1 MSDFSLVPAIGI
13 SATGLSAESRRMEV
27 IANNVANAN
36 TTAGPDG
43 KLFRR
48 QEVIFAAR
56 LADRMQDADR
66 FEGQG
71 VELEAIVEDQ
81 RPPQR
86 VYRPGHPDAD
96 AEGYVEMPDI
106 KVVEEMVDMMSAS
119 RSYEANLSAIK
130 TARNMAGQALEL
142 MK

>member
-1 MSDFSLVPAIGI
+1 MSEFSLIPAIGI
-13 SATGLSAESRRMEV
+13 SATGLSAEARRMEV

-36 TTAGPDG
+36 TSVGPDG
-43 KLFRR
+43 KVFRR

-56 LADRMQDADR
+56 LAERMKDNEKVGA
-66 FEGQG
+66 G
-71 VELEAIVEDQ
+71 VELQEIIEDQ
-81 RPPQR
+81 RPPKR
-86 VYRPGHPDAD
+86 IYRPGHPDAD

-106 KVVEEMVDMMSAS
+106 NVMEEMVDMISAS

-130 TARNMAGQALEL
+130 TARNMAGQALEI

>member
-1 MSDFSLVPAIGI
+1 MSEFSLVPAIGI
-13 SATGLSAESRRMEV
+13 SSTGLSAEARRMEV

-36 TTAGPDG
+36 TSVGPDG
-43 KLFRR
+43 KVFRR

-56 LADRMQDADR
+56 LAERMADN
-66 FEGQG
+66 EKVGAG
-71 VELEAIVEDQ
+71 VELQEIIEDQ
-81 RPPQR
+81 RPPKR

-96 AEGYVEMPDI
+96 AEGFVEMPNI
-106 KVVEEMVDMMSAS
+106 NVMEEMVDMISAS

-130 TARNMAGQALEL
+130 TARNMAAQALEI